1 MSKKSHNKRS
11 NRKIVSLEALKQI
24 NLNAA
29 GLDIG
34 DQEIWAAIP
43 EGRLDT
49 SVREFPTFTADL
61 HALADWLE
69 AAQVD
74 TVAMESTGIYWIP
87 TFEILEARGF
97 EVLIVNARHIKNVPG
112 KKSDI
117 LDCQWIQQLHTY
129 GLLRGSFI
137 PTPEIRSLR
146 AYIRH
151 RDNLI
156 KMRAT
161 HIQHIQKALQLMNI
175 KLTSVISDITGLT
188 GMSIIKAILNGERNP
203 NVLAQ
208 FRHGKCAK
216 SEEEIAKSLHG
227 NFSPEH
233 LFSLQQMV
241 QMYEFYNHQIQA
253 CDDQILAQFSVFKPQ
268 VDLDEHSLPKPKHS
282 GKRSRNQPIFD
293 LRSELYKM
301 TGVDLT
307 SIDGIHVL
315 TAQTVISEI
324 GLDMSRWPTVK
335 HFTSWLGLCPHN
347 DISGGKV
354 NKRFSKKTK
363 NRAAQ
368 ALRNA
373 ARALSHSQSSLG
385 SYYRRMRA
393 RKGVMKANVATAHK
407 LARIIY
413 FMLKNKTPYYDPGV
427 QAYEAKQNAYRLK
440 QLRRQAAR
448 LGMKLEPI
456 AAA

>member
-1 MSKKSHNKRS
+1 MSRKSKRG
-11 NRKIVSLEALKQI
+11 NRKIVKLDSLKQI

-43 EGRLDT
+43 EGRSDT
-49 SVREFPTFTADL
+49 SVRQFPTFTADL
-61 HALADWLE
+61 HALANWLQD
-69 AAQVD
+69 AQVD
-74 TVAMESTGIYWIP
+74 TVAMESTGVYWIP
-87 TFEILEARGF
+87 VFEILEARGF
-97 EVLIVNARHIKNVPG
+97 EVLVVNARHIKNVPG
-112 KKSDI
+112 KKTDI

-129 GLLRGSFI
+129 GLLQASFV
-137 PTPEIRSLR
+137 PPADIRALR

-151 RDNLI
+151 RDSLI
-156 KMRAT
+156 RHRAA
-161 HIQHIQKALQLMNI
+161 HIQHIQKSLQLMNI
-175 KLTSVISDITGLT
+175 KLTNVLTDVTGLT
-188 GMSIIKAILNGERNP
+188 GMLIIKAILNGERDP

-208 FRHGKCAK
+208 FRHGKCK
-216 SEEEIAKSLHG
+216 HSQEDIAKSLHG
-227 NFSPEH
+227 NFKEEH

-241 QMYEFYNHQIQA
+241 EMYEYYNHQIEA
-253 CDDQILAQFSVFKPQ
+253 CDHQIEAQFSVFRPQ
-268 VDLDEHSLPKPKHS
+268 VNLVEKPLSKPKHRAQ
-282 GKRSRNQPIFD
+282 RSRNQPRFD
-293 LRSELYKM
+293 LRTHLYLM

-324 GLDMSRWPTVK
+324 GLDMSKWDTVK
-335 HFTSWLGLCPHN
+335 HFTSWLCICPHN

-354 NKRFSKKTK
+354 NKRYSKKGK

-373 ARALSHSQSSLG
+373 ARGLANSQSSLG
-385 SYYRRMRA
+385 AYYRRMRF

-413 FMLKNKTPYYDPGV
+413 FMLKNKTPYYDPGI
-427 QAYEAKQNAYRLK
+427 QAYQAKQNASRLK
-440 QLRRQAAR
+440 RLQREAAR

-456 AAA
+456 SSD

>member
-1 MSKKSHNKRS
+1 MKKSRNKKGS
-11 NRKIVSLEALKQI
+11 RKIVKLESLKQI

-34 DQEIWAAIP
+34 DEEIWAAIP
-43 EGRLDT
+43 EDHQET
-49 SVREFPTFTADL
+49 SVRQFATFTADL

-69 AAQVD
+69 QFQVD

-87 TFEILEARGF
+87 VFEILEERGF

-112 KKSDI
+112 KKTDV

-129 GLLRGSFI
+129 GLLRGSFV
-137 PTPEIRSLR
+137 PAAEIRSLR

-151 RDNLI
+151 RDSLI
-156 KMRAT
+156 RHRSA

-175 KLTSVISDITGLT
+175 KLTNVLSDITGLT
-188 GMSIIKAILNGERNP
+188 GMSIIKAILAGERNP
-203 NVLAQ
+203 HKLAQ
-208 FRHGKCAK
+208 LRNRNCAK

-227 NFSPEH
+227 NFKPEH

-241 QMYEFYNHQIQA
+241 EMYEFYNHQIA
-253 CDDQILAQFSVFKPQ
+253 ICDTHIETQFSVFKPQ
-268 VDLDEHSLPKPKHS
+268 VDLNKNPLPPQKIRYS
-282 GKRSRNQPIFD
+282 RSRNQPAFD
-293 LRSELYKM
+293 LRAALYK
-301 TGVDLT
+301 TVGVDLT
-307 SIDGIHVL
+307 AIDGIHVL
-315 TAQTVISEI
+315 TAQSVISEI

-354 NKRFSKKTK
+354 QKRYSKKSK

-373 ARALSHSQSSLG
+373 ARSVSRSQSSLG
-385 SYYRRMRA
+385 AYYRRMRA
-393 RKGVMKANVATAHK
+393 RKGVMQTNVATAHK
-407 LARIIY
+407 MARIIY
-413 FMLKNKTPYYDPGV
+413 FMLKHRTPYHDPGI
-427 QAYEAKQNAYRLK
+427 QAYEAKQAAYRLK
-440 QLRRQAAR
+440 HLQRQAAR

-456 AAA
+456 SAT